1 MKIISTA
8 QTRLN
13 IWIVTK
19 KVVSVS
25 LPHITDTQRYRGREI
40 EMERQAETQTS
51 TVTWERE
58 KNRKR
63 RIAVPTRAQ
72 TRVVSEYKQL

>member
-8 QTRLN
+8 QARLN

-25 LPHITDTQRYRGREI
+25 LPHITDTQRYRGRDRDGETGRNTDKHSNKG
-40 EMERQAETQTS
+40 ER
-51 TVTWERE
+51 
-58 KNRKR
+58 KK
-63 RIAVPTRAQ
+63 
-72 TRVVSEYKQL
+72 